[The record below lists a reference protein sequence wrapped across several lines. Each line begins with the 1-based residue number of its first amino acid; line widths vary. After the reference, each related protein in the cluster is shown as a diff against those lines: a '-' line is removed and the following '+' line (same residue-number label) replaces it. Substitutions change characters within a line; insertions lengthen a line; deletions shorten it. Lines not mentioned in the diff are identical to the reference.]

1 MQILK
6 QPFEG
11 EPETREVSTADGQ
24 TEYHITVK
32 ELTPLR
38 ARLADA
44 ADVLFCLYMAG
55 LIIAMLLNEPN
66 KDLAVWLTAALI
78 AGFSHKARPGLR
90 DSFRKKTRLRLNA
103 EHIAVWQSGG
113 WVCFDRKLPHRFGIL
128 QHDYAPM
135 EKLKV
140 EFDRQ
145 KAAMKR
151 KVLFR
156 KPYYGDSFIVCLEYL
171 GQRHDLVTVYGRKEA
186 SAVVARLQACD
197 EIIESRLRQGRGA
210 AIDPADQWGHQPG
223 DLETFTSSI
232 LH

>member
-1 MQILK
+1 MEILK

-24 TEYHITVK
+24 TEYHVTVK

-38 ARLADA
+38 ARVADI
-44 ADVLFCLYMAG
+44 ADVLVGIYVTG
-55 LIIAMLLNEPN
+55 LIIALFLNDPHQ
-66 KDLAVWLTAALI
+66 DWAAVVTAALFF
-78 AGFSHKARPGLR
+78 GCYWKARPGLR
-90 DSFRKKTRLRLNA
+90 NSFRKKTKLRLNA
-103 EHIAVWQSGG
+103 EHLAIWQSAG

-128 QHDYAPM
+128 QHDYAQM

-140 EFDRQ
+140 EFERQ

-156 KPYYGDSFIVCLEYL
+156 KPYYGDSFIVCLDYL
-171 GQRHDLVTVYGRKEA
+171 GQRQDLVTVYGRKEA

-210 AIDPADQWGHQPG
+210 PIDPADQWGHQPG
-223 DLETFTSSI
+223 DLETSTSST

>member
-1 MQILK
+1 MKILK

-24 TEYHITVK
+24 TEYHIAVK

-38 ARLADA
+38 ARVADV
-44 ADVLFCLYMAG
+44 ADVLVGLYVTG
-55 LIIAMLLNEPN
+55 LIIALLLNDPHQ
-66 KDLAVWLTAALI
+66 DWAALVTAALFF
-78 AGFSHKARPGLR
+78 GLYWRARPGLR
-90 DSFRKKTRLRLNA
+90 DSFRKKTKLRLNA
-103 EHIAVWQSGG
+103 EHLAVWQSGG
-113 WVCFDRKLPHRFGIL
+113 WVCYDRKLPHRFGIL

-135 EKLKV
+135 EKLKY
-140 EFDRQ
+140 EFERQ

-171 GQRHDLVTVYGRKEA
+171 GQRQDLVTVYGRKEA

-232 LH
+232 PH